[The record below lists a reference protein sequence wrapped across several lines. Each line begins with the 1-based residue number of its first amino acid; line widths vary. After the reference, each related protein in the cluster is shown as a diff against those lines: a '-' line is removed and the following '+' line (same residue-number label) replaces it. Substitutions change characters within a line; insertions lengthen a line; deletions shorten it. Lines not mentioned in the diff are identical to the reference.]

1 MHYLNKKPRLHSLN
15 KVAYCFEKMNTKEN
29 SLMNEL
35 VVCNRLLLQRSG
47 AFLTLTLWTVEKPV
61 VTFSF
66 SVGLIIVPVLHL
78 LFFI

>member
-1 MHYLNKKPRLHSLN
+1 
-15 KVAYCFEKMNTKEN
+15 
-29 SLMNEL
+29 MNEL

-47 AFLTLTLWTVEKPV
+47 AFLTLTLRTVEKPV

-66 SVGLIIVPVLHL
+66 SVGLIIIPVLHL